1 MNEQARQFLQ
11 LLRPQGGL
19 VTLPIMRHG
28 RAPIAMTF
36 ELPGEMGEALAWL
49 ELQARHGCNIYY
61 QHQIPNDRHLNKLA
75 KTDIAEIWF
84 LHADIDWKVGKLRLK
99 ATPEMKAG
107 KVAELH
113 ALSVAP
119 SIIVDSGNGIQ
130 ALWRLESPASI
141 ELAERANKALCSLLN
156 ADDGTWNGDRMLRL
170 PGFINLPSEEK
181 RNYGIEDA
189 PTLIIEA
196 DTACRISYSIEA
208 FPLADAEEVRR
219 ALVAVTATAS
229 SMTEE
234 DLEALKLPGPLA
246 EIIRNGQHAEYS
258 PRDVSNSGW
267 LMYCTCWL
275 VGCGVPD
282 EQILGIL
289 LNPLWS
295 ISESVLDCRG
305 YTPENYAKRQ
315 LERAKEFLAAERAL
329 TKEEFAAIKTSELFG
344 DELTIEDLFG
354 DADD

>member
-1 MNEQARQFLQ
+1 
-11 LLRPQGGL
+11 
-19 VTLPIMRHG
+19 
-28 RAPIAMTF
+28 
-36 ELPGEMGEALAWL
+36 MGEALAWL
-49 ELQARHGCNIYY
+49 ELQARRGLNIYY

-75 KTDIAEIWF
+75 KTDIAEVWF
-84 LHADIDWKVGKLRLK
+84 LHADIDWKVGKIRLK

-113 ALSVAP
+113 ALPYRP

-130 ALWRLESPASI
+130 ALWRLETPASI
-141 ELAERANKALCSLLN
+141 ELAERANKALCGLLN

-170 PGFINLPSEEK
+170 PGFINLPSEQK

-196 DTACRISYSIEA
+196 NERAYSIET
-208 FPLADAEEVRR
+208 FPLADAEEMRR
-219 ALVAVTATAS
+219 RYEVTASAD

-234 DLEALKLPGPLA
+234 DLEALKLPAALL
-246 EIIRNGQHAEYS
+246 EIVRNGQHAEYS

-275 VGCGVPD
+275 VGFGVPD
-282 EQILGIL
+282 EQVLGIV

-295 ISESVLDCRG
+295 ISESVLNCRG

-315 LERAKEFLAAERAL
+315 LERAKEYIGAAVVFEPWVSTERPFEPDIG
-329 TKEEFAAIKTSELFG
+329 KVIEVRKTWTSIG
-344 DELTIEDLFG
+344 
-354 DADD
+354 